1 MMEKAMEAFMV
12 YQSEAE
18 EKFMKSEEERWKKET
33 ELEDRR
39 RKEDKEHELRMMQ
52 MLGQMLQ
59 YQQPSYP
66 SNSYDYEDY

>member
-1 MMEKAMEAFMV
+1 M
-12 YQSEAE
+12 
-18 EKFMKSEEERWKKET
+18 KKET

-59 YQQPSYP
+59 CQQPSYP